1 MFCRLVCAR
10 MQGAALIQVQNF
22 YPRQKTG
29 KVLCRHGPEHRLIC
43 QRFGRLV
50 PINHGEAYRAG
61 QTLC

>member
-1 MFCRLVCAR
+1 
-10 MQGAALIQVQNF
+10 MQGAVLIQVQNF

-61 QTLC
+61 QILC